1 MTQIELVCPSCGRQI
16 TTSRAGLGD
25 QQNMACPNC
34 GTAIDVF
41 DRQTDCNRSVP
52 VAYSTPDLQ
61 LAGYEVLQPIGRG
74 GMGVVFLARQ
84 LSLDRKVAIKVVPRE
99 LTENPDFASRFD
111 REAAVLAKLSH
122 PNIVTI
128 YERGNVNGQPY
139 IIMEF
144 IEGTEGNLPQDL
156 RHLLRSGPLA
166 SHIIRRLTL
175 ELADAL
181 AYAHSQGI
189 IHRDVKPSNVL
200 IDRHGRVKL
209 TDFGIAAIANRGDEQ
224 LTGNASTMGT
234 PHYMAP
240 EQYQDAAHVDA
251 KADVYSLGVV
261 LYELLT
267 ESLPLGAFHPPSQSS
282 TGASQPGMN

>member
-1 MTQIELVCPSCGRQI
+1 
-16 TTSRAGLGD
+16 
-25 QQNMACPNC
+25 
-34 GTAIDVF
+34 
-41 DRQTDCNRSVP
+41 
-52 VAYSTPDLQ
+52 
-61 LAGYEVLQPIGRG
+61 
-74 GMGVVFLARQ
+74 MGVVFLRQ

-99 LTENPDFASRFD
+99 LADNPDFANRFD

-128 YERGNVNGQPY
+128 YERGHVDGQRY

-144 IEGTEGNLPQDL
+144 IEGAEGGLPQDL
-156 RHLLRSGPLA
+156 RHLIRSRPLD
-166 SHIIRRLTL
+166 SHVIRQLTL
-175 ELADAL
+175 ELAKAL
-181 AYAHSQGI
+181 AYAHSQGV

-209 TDFGIAAIANRGDEQ
+209 TDFGIAAIANQGDEQ

-234 PHYMAP
+234 PHYMAL
-240 EQYQDAAHVDA
+240 EQHQDAAHVDA

-267 ESLPLGAFHPPSQSS
+267 DSLPLGAFDPTVALDPPGESR
-282 TGASQPGMN
+282 PGMN